1 MILAILDIV
10 ENILITW
17 DCFVLLVLLDCV
29 GTILSIQESTLG
41 SILSALGLLL
51 SIHGACL

>member
-29 GTILSIQESTLG
+29 GIILSIQESTLG